1 MDKNTITGFVL
12 IALVLIGFSYWSQP
26 SEAERLEATRQDS
39 IARVEKQQAESQ
51 AKQKE
56 GTEKLAEKEAAVDSS
71 SIFFAHKQGREESIV
86 LNNGKVSVLLSTKG
100 GTVNGSSVLGYKDQ
114 QKNDVGLLNK
124 GENSLT
130 LALAAKTENILLHE
144 LYFEAMERSDSTV
157 TMRLTAANGGT
168 LSIRYLLRP
177 NSYMLDM
184 IIESEGLGNYFAPST
199 KAIDLIW
206 KDKARQQEKGYTFEN
221 RYSTLTY
228 RTDEGD
234 TENLSETKDDQEEPK
249 EKVEWIAFKN
259 QFFSAVLIAQENFQN
274 TTLSSKQLEKGSG
287 YLKEY
292 EAQMQTAFDPTGQQP
307 TQMQMYLGPNDFHEL
322 RATNKLALDNKELEL
337 HKLID
342 FGWPVVRLINRWFIV
357 YLFGWLS
364 DFGLPMGI
372 VLLLLTLIVKALVYP
387 ATRKSYLSSARMRVL
402 KPEVDKI
409 NAKYPKP
416 EDALKKQ
423 QEMMALYSQYGASPM
438 GGCLPMLIQMPFWI
452 ALFNFVPNAIELRG
466 ESFLWASD
474 LSAYDDL
481 IRWNKDLWL
490 IGNHISIFCL
500 LFTITNL
507 GNMWV
512 SMRQQQNSMM
522 SPEQEQQMKMMKWM
536 MYLMPLMFFFMFNE
550 YSSGLCYYYFLSG
563 LFSILIMWGLRKFT
577 DDKKLLAQMQAY
589 RAKHANDPKKPGGLA
604 ARLEAMQKMAEEQ
617 QRKQRK

>member
-26 SEAERLEATRQDS
+26 SEAERQEAARQDS
-39 IARVEKQQAESQ
+39 IARVTQQQAESTPAHVQ
-51 AKQKE
+51 EQK
-56 GTEKLAEKEAAVDSS
+56 AAQPADSN
-71 SIFFAHKQGREESIV
+71 SIFFAHQQGKEKRIT
-86 LNNGKVSVLLSTKG
+86 LNNGKISVTLNTKG
-100 GTVNGSSVLGYKDQ
+100 GTVDNVFILGYKDQ
-114 QKNDVGLLNK
+114 QKRDVGLLNA
-124 GENSLT
+124 GENSLALT
-130 LALAAKTENILLHE
+130 LSAKSENIRLEE
-144 LYFEAMERSDSTV
+144 LYFEAIGRSDSTV
-157 TMRLTAANGGT
+157 TMRLTATNGGT
-168 LSIRYLLRP
+168 LNIGYRLHP
-177 NSYMLDM
+177 DSYMLDM
-184 IIESEGLGNYFAPST
+184 TIESEGLANYFTPST
-199 KAIDLIW
+199 KTIDLNW
-206 KDKARQQEKGYTFEN
+206 KDKARQQEKGYSFEN

-228 RTDEGD
+228 RTGKGD
-234 TENLSETKDDQEEPK
+234 IESLSEAKDEQEQPE

-259 QFFSAVLIAQENFQN
+259 QFFSAVLIAQQDFQN
-274 TTLSSKQLEKGSG
+274 TTLSSKQLDKGSG

-292 EAQMQTAFDPTGQQP
+292 EAQTQTAFDPTGQKP
-307 TQMQMYLGPNDFHEL
+307 TRMQMYLGPNDFHEL
-322 RATNKLALDNKELEL
+322 RATNRLALDGKELEL
-337 HKLID
+337 DKLID
-342 FGWPVVRLINRWFIV
+342 FGWPIVRLINRWFIV

-372 VLLLLTLIVKALVYP
+372 VLLLLTIIVKALVYP

-409 NAKYPKP
+409 AAKYPKP

-423 QEMMALYSQYGASPM
+423 QETMALYSQYGASPM

-481 IRWNKDLWL
+481 IRWDSEVWL

-500 LFTITNL
+500 LFSITNII
-507 GNMWV
+507 NTWI
-512 SMRQQQNSMM
+512 SMRQQQNAMM
-522 SPEQEQQMKMMKWM
+522 SAEQEQQMKMMKWM
-536 MYLMPLMFFFMFNE
+536 MYLMPVMFFFMFNE

-563 LFSILIMWGLRKFT
+563 LFSILIMWALRKFT

-589 RAKHANDPKKPGGLA
+589 KAKHANDSKKPGGLA